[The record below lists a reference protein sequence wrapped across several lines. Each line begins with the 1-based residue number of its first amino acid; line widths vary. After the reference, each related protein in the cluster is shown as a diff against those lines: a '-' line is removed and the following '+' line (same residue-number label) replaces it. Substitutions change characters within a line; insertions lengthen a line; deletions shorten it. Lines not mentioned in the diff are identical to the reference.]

1 MDEYEYDWFECD
13 EELGEVQHV
22 FIVALR
28 ARALTWAA
36 DPVDSRLVPPERGYP
51 FVACL
56 NIDAPQEN
64 FVLLTVG
71 VHLEGHRL
79 RGDRL
84 HHQDFTLPEVP
95 TSLAMEV
102 SGSPEELAEQAADWF
117 EAIISRPVVRYEWL
131 HAGQVYASRYLFPDT
146 GEGLSQM
153 YNRELAPPGQQDRLL
168 AAGHFTGRGWID
180 TRGLGEP
187 DRVAHVRGRHD
198 PPSKPWHVNRVA

>member
-1 MDEYEYDWFECD
+1 MGEYEYDWFECD
-13 EELGEVQHV
+13 EELDEAQHAFV
-22 FIVALR
+22 IALR

-36 DPVDSRLVPPERGYP
+36 DPVDSRLVPPERDYP

-64 FVLLTVG
+64 FALLTVG
-71 VHLEGHRL
+71 VHLDGHHL

-84 HHQDFTLPEVP
+84 HNQDFTLPEVP
-95 TSLAMEV
+95 TSLAMEA
-102 SGSPEELAEQAADWF
+102 SGSPEELAEQAAGWF
-117 EAIISRPVVRYEWL
+117 EAIIRRPVVRYEWL

-146 GEGLSQM
+146 REGLSQM

-187 DRVAHVRGRHD
+187 DRVTHVRGA
-198 PPSKPWHVNRVA
+198 S